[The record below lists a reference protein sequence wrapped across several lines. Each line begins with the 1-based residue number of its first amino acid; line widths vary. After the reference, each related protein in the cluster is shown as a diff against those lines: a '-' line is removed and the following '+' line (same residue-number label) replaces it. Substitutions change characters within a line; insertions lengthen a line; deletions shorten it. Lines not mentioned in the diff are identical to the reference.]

1 MTKWVKF
8 KTVDDQGT
16 ADMLAELL
24 SNNDVPNRVD
34 YGALQA
40 GVGGV
45 RIQVPEEMLDRAEQ
59 ITSGSELSEAELT
72 FLATGELGAGAE
84 DAPAAVQEFAKRYT
98 AAWSSGDPRQ
108 LAACYAPEGS
118 LRINQDPP
126 CVGRESIAA
135 LAQGFMNELP
145 DMVLT
150 MDGLKK
156 KGEGYVYRW
165 TLDGTNSAPGGS
177 GNTLHI
183 SGFEEWTMSD
193 DGLILES
200 RGHMD
205 SGDYRRQLSD

>member
-84 DAPAAVQEFAKRYT
+84 DAPVEVQEFAKRYT
-98 AAWSSGDPRQ
+98 AAWSSGDPGQ
-108 LAACYAPEGS
+108 LAACYAEQGS

-126 CVGRESIAA
+126 CVGREAIAA

-156 KGEGYVYRW
+156 KGESYVYRW

-177 GNTLHI
+177 GNTIHI
-183 SGFEEWTMSD
+183 SGFEEWIMSV

-205 SGDYRRQLSD
+205 SGDYQRQLSD